1 MKTSEKIKIARKN
14 KGLTQKELAIK
25 AGAAQATINKIESDE
40 IKNPSF
46 DLAIKIAAALE
57 TDVFDLFCDEAVS
70 NAHFEKSKK
79 EIDRMKVL
87 VLHSLD
93 KYESNQIFLKQFEH
107 NQEVA
112 EDWKKFEEF
121 KSHLLKF
128 KTGVLE
134 KLIEVGFCSHDDINE
149 YRAYVLKKSIER
161 TRGV

>member
-1 MKTSEKIKIARKN
+1 MKTSEKIKIARKS

-46 DLAIKIAAALE
+46 DLAIKIATALE
-57 TDVFDLFCDEAVS
+57 TDVFHLFCDEAVS
-70 NAHFEKSKK
+70 SAQFEKSKR
-79 EIDRMKVL
+79 ETDRLKIL
-87 VLHSLD
+87 ALHALD

-112 EDWKKFEEF
+112 EDWKKFKEYE
-121 KSHLLKF
+121 SHLMEF

-134 KLIEVGFCSHDDINE
+134 KLIEVGFCSHDDIKE
-149 YRAYVLKKSIER
+149 FRAFVIKQRMEK
-161 TRGV
+161 TRGT